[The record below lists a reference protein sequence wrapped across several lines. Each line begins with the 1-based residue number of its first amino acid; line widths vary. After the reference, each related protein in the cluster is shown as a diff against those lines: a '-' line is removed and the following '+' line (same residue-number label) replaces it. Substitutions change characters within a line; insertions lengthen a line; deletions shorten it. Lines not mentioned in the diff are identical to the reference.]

1 MIHHPK
7 ILKELSANDA
17 QGSVEDCRILEN
29 VS

>member
-1 MIHHPK
+1 MIHDPK

-17 QGSVEDCRILEN
+17 RGSVEICRILQN